1 MANNYQ
7 AYMQRQ
13 NPQPFNN
20 QLSQPNNQN
29 YDWSQQQNNQQQ
41 YQQQFVPSLGFKE
54 VDGLAGYN
62 RYPIAPGAS
71 VPLKDVN
78 SMTLFIKS
86 ADLTGSLLPI
96 RVFKLEE
103 ITQEY
108 QDRETPVS
116 RAEFN
121 QLSMSLAELSKSTAS
136 VKQMLEDL
144 TSPSSSD

>member
-20 QLSQPNNQN
+20 QLPQPNNQN
-29 YDWSQQQNNQQQ
+29 YDWAQQQNNQQS
-41 YQQQFVPSLGFKE
+41 YSQQFVPSLGFKE
-54 VDGLAGYN
+54 VDGLTGVN

-78 SMTLFIKS
+78 SMTLFVKS
-86 ADLTGSLLPI
+86 ADLTGALLPL

-121 QLSMSLAELSKSTAS
+121 QLSMSLAELSKATAS